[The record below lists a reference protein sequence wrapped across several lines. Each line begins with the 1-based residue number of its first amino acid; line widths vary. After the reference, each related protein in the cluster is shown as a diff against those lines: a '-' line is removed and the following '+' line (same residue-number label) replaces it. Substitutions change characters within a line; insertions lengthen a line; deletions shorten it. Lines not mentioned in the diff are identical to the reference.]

1 MNELIV
7 SVQNELAV
15 VTEQEKNRILAWMS
29 KARSQSTK
37 DSYQSH
43 LKRFLKTES
52 IPSSPARVALWLI
65 DQCENRI
72 ESDDKAYSK
81 ATLQAWLV
89 AIRLAHLAQGFAD
102 PTNNIIVHDVFEGL
116 MREFGKPQKQAK
128 VLTSDEILA
137 MLAVCKSDN
146 PIKDLRD
153 KVLILIGYT
162 GGFRISELLRLD
174 CNQIYVSDHPKF
186 DGFEIHM
193 GKTKTDQRGEKGLK
207 KLIPMTGKRT
217 APGVILREWMSI
229 VKNGV
234 LLRAVDKTGQISD
247 TRLSYNAALKI
258 LRERAHA
265 AKIKNFQAIS
275 THSLRRSFVTNSYKN
290 KKTNQQIAKQT
301 HQSNATIN
309 RYIEDSNSYENN
321 PVFDVI

>member
-247 TRLSYNAALKI
+247 TRLSYNSALKI
-258 LRERAHA
+258 LRERAEM
-265 AKIKNFQAIS
+265 AKIKNSQAIS

-290 KKTNQQIAKQT
+290 KKTNHQIAKQT

-309 RYIEDSNSYENN
+309 RYIEDSNIYENN